1 MNRDTTSA
9 PTTTTARVIDALL
22 RVLAPGEELSVEAQM
37 QQHFPFARLGQDTS
51 SQASLRMP
59 TTAPGSL

>member
-1 MNRDTTSA
+1 MNPDTNSA
-9 PTTTTARVIDALL
+9 PTPLARVIDALL
-22 RVLAPGEELSVEAQM
+22 RVLAPGEKLSVEAEM

>member
-1 MNRDTTSA
+1 MNRHATST
-9 PTTTTARVIDALL
+9 PTTTARVIDALL